1 VDLDQGL
8 FAEHHQDYGQDSAY
22 SDGAAYSHDA
32 SFGYDAADDR
42 VIDVEAEDIE
52 PAPQR
57 TAAVARLPRISD
69 RFNTETRFHGQSLSQ
84 LAVHSLWIADYLRQ
98 LGETEM
104 ADGDIDSI
112 SHCADDL
119 ESAITMMFQLAGGT
133 RLELRQRYQELKV
146 AMRAQMLATI
156 DLGRNQ

>member
-1 VDLDQGL
+1 MDLDQGL
-8 FAEHHQDYGQDSAY
+8 FAEHHQDYGQD
-22 SDGAAYSHDA
+22 DAAYSHGA
-32 SFGYDAADDR
+32 SFGCGPADDR

-57 TAAVARLPRISD
+57 TAAVTRLPRISD

-133 RLELRQRYQELKV
+133 RLELRQRYQELKL

>member
-8 FAEHHQDYGQDSAY
+8 FAERGQDYGLD
-22 SDGAAYSHDA
+22 
-32 SFGYDAADDR
+32 DAADAAAFGCEPSSGDR
-42 VIDVEAEDIE
+42 IIDVEAEDIE
-52 PAPQR
+52 PIPCR
-57 TAAVARLPRISD
+57 PVARLPRIGD
-69 RFNTETRFHGQSLSQ
+69 RFNTETRVHGQSLSQ

-119 ESAITMMFQLAGGT
+119 ESAIVMMFQLAGGT

-156 DLGRNQ
+156 DLGRR

>member
-1 VDLDQGL
+1 MDLDQGL
-8 FAEHHQDYGQDSAY
+8 FAEHDQDFGQDSAY
-22 SDGAAYSHDA
+22 GDGAAYSHGA
-32 SFGYDAADDR
+32 GFGYGPADDR
-42 VIDVEAEDIE
+42 VIDVEAEDIG
-52 PAPQR
+52 PVPPV
-57 TAAVARLPRISD
+57 TRLPRISD
-69 RFNTETRFHGQSLSQ
+69 RFNTETRVHGQSLSQ

-119 ESAITMMFQLAGGT
+119 ESAIIMMFQLAGGT

-156 DLGRNQ
+156 DLGRDR